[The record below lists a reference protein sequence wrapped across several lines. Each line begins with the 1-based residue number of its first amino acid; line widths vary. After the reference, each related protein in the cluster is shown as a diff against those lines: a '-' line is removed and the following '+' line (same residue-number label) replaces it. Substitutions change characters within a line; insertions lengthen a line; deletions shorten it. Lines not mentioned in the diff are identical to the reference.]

1 MDIYL
6 PIAEMSVNAS
16 MLFGLGAC
24 IGFLSGLLGITGG
37 FLMTPILI
45 FIGVPPPVAVASQAN
60 QLIASSVSGVVSFG
74 RQGRVDYKMGSLIL
88 IGGAFGSITGVFF
101 FTFLKE
107 IGQLDIFI
115 AFGYIILLGFIGA
128 MVFYESIRSI
138 FKQNGTEEDEQKS
151 TDLPL
156 RWIQKL
162 PYQAYFSRSRMDLS
176 IIALLTTGFIVS
188 FFLAIMGVGSV
199 IMIPTMIYIL
209 RIPPLLVPGT
219 SLFQAMFVA
228 TFVTLL
234 HAVTNQTV
242 DVVLALFLLLGG
254 IIGAPLGSQLN
265 SRFRSEYLRLF
276 LALLLLSMSVKLIHD
291 TFTEPS
297 IPYTLRTE
305 EIGS

>member
-1 MDIYL
+1 MEIYL
-6 PIAEMSVNAS
+6 PIAEMSVNVS
-16 MLFGLGAC
+16 LLFGLGAT

-74 RQGRVDYKMGSLIL
+74 KQGRVDYKMGGLIL
-88 IGGAFGSITGVFF
+88 IGGAFGSLTGVWF
-101 FTFLKE
+101 FTFLKT

-115 AFGYIILLGFIGA
+115 AFGYVILLGLIGA
-128 MVFYESIRSI
+128 MVFFESMRTI
-138 FKQNGTEEDEQKS
+138 FKVKTEEHHSDKQPQ
-151 TDLPL
+151 LP
-156 RWIQKL
+156 RTWVQKL
-162 PYQAYFSRSRMDLS
+162 PYKMHFNRSRMDLS
-176 IIALLTTGFIVS
+176 VVALIGAGFIVS

-209 RIPPLLVPGT
+209 RLPPLLVPGT

-234 HAVTNQTV
+234 HAITNQTV

-254 IIGAPLGSQLN
+254 IIGAPLGSQF
-265 SRFRSEYLRLF
+265 SHRFRSEYLRLF
-276 LALLLLSMSVKLIHD
+276 LAFLLLTMSGKLIYD
-291 TFTEPS
+291 TFTEPTM
-297 IPYTLRTE
+297 PYTLRTE
-305 EIGS
+305 EIGR